1 MHIQQLPDHLI
12 NQIAAGEVIERP
24 ASIIKELL
32 ENSLDAGATDIEIEL
47 EEGGIQLI
55 RIRDDGMGIAKD
67 ELPLALSRHATS
79 KIRSMEDLQ
88 SVASM
93 GFRGEALPSIASV
106 SELTLKS
113 RQSASEHGHQL
124 TYQSS
129 GQHKLQ
135 PVPHPVGTT
144 VEVARLFHNVPAR
157 RKFLRTAKT
166 EYKQCEQVIQKL
178 AMANFHCAFRL
189 RHNQRAQ
196 FYWPV
201 ATSAEEKDRRI
212 GQICGGEFLQHARYI
227 ESDALSLRLSGW
239 IAEPVFSRS
248 QADMQHFYVNQR
260 VVKDRVIAHAVK
272 QAYSDLIYHQR
283 FPAYVLFMDID
294 PTEVDVN
301 VHPGKHEVRFRE
313 SQKIHGFIRKTL
325 NDALSRFR
333 PEPGEPIEHH
343 AGANSGGSG
352 AGDTAVLE
360 RPDARQ
366 QQISAAPSGGS
377 TGGAGRHTPPL
388 QQRMPLA
395 VREQIAAFEKLGAP
409 ASVRSSQ
416 TIDAVDGETLAEL
429 PLGQALAHLHGVYI
443 LAQNTEGLVL
453 VDAHAAHER
462 ITYERLKTALDEGS
476 IVGQP
481 LLVPVTVQVSSAEAD
496 SLEEHQSIL
505 TPLGLV
511 VDRLGPT
518 QLSVREV
525 PMLLIK
531 SDAEA
536 LIRDV
541 LADFMEYGS
550 SERIRARIN
559 DVLSSMACHGSV
571 RANRQLSVMEM
582 NALLRSIETTPNS
595 GQCNHGRPTWTQMSL
610 KELDKLFLR
619 GR

>member
-24 ASIIKELL
+24 ASIVKELL

-55 RIRDDGMGIAKD
+55 RIRDDGRGIAEN

-79 KIRSMEDLQ
+79 KIRSMDDLQ

-106 SELTLKS
+106 SELTLRS
-113 RQSASEHGHQL
+113 RQSNTEHGHQL
-124 TYQSS
+124 VYQST

-166 EYKQCEQVIQKL
+166 EFKQCEQVIQKL

-189 RHNQRAQ
+189 RHNQREL

-201 ATSAEEKDRRI
+201 ATTAEEKDRRI
-212 GQICGGEFLQHARYI
+212 GQICGGEFLQHARFI

-248 QADMQHFYVNQR
+248 QADMQHFYVNHR

-283 FPAYVLFMDID
+283 FPAYVLFMDIE
-294 PTEVDVN
+294 PNEVDVN

-313 SQKIHGFIRKTL
+313 SQKVHGFIRKTL
-325 NDALSRFR
+325 NDALSSFR
-333 PEPGEPIEHH
+333 PESGDAEASMLDTRSELP
-343 AGANSGGSG
+343 NSGDS
-352 AGDTAVLE
+352 ALLE
-360 RPDARQ
+360 RPAVAQRQ
-366 QQISAAPSGGS
+366 GTYPASSAPM
-377 TGGAGRHTPPL
+377 THVPPT

-395 VREQIAAFEKLGAP
+395 VREQLAAFEKLGASAAGHQP
-409 ASVRSSQ
+409 QRHEP
-416 TIDAVDGETLAEL
+416 DAAGNSGDY

-462 ITYERLKTALDEGS
+462 ITYERLKAALDEGG
-476 IVGQP
+476 ITRQP
-481 LLVPVTVQVSSAEAD
+481 LLVPVTLQVSAGEAD
-496 SLEEHQSIL
+496 ALEEHQGIL
-505 TPLGLV
+505 SPLGLV
-511 VDRLGPT
+511 VDRVSPT

-525 PMLLIK
+525 PILLIK

-536 LIRDV
+536 LVRDV
-541 LADFMEYGS
+541 LADFLEYGT

-571 RANRQLSVMEM
+571 RANRALSVMEM
-582 NALLRSIETTPNS
+582 NALLRAIETTPNS
-595 GQCNHGRPTWTQMSL
+595 GQCNHGRPTWTQMSV

>member
-24 ASIIKELL
+24 ASIVKELL

-55 RIRDDGMGIAKD
+55 RIRDDGVGIAAA

-79 KIRSMEDLQ
+79 KIRSMDDLQ

-106 SELTLKS
+106 SELTLRS
-113 RQSASEHGHQL
+113 RQAASEHGQQL
-124 TYQSS
+124 SYQSS
-129 GQHKLQ
+129 GDHKTQ
-135 PVPHPVGTT
+135 PVPHPAGTT

-157 RKFLRTAKT
+157 RKFLRTPKT
-166 EYKQCEQVIQKL
+166 EYRQCEQVIQKL

-189 RHNQRAQ
+189 RHDQRAM

-201 ATSAEEKDRRI
+201 ATTAEEKDRRI
-212 GQICGGEFLQHARYI
+212 GQICGNEFLQHARYI
-227 ESDALSLRLSGW
+227 QSEALSLRLSGW

-248 QADMQHFYVNQR
+248 QGDMQHFYVNQR

-283 FPAYVLFMDID
+283 FPAYILFMEID

-313 SQKIHGFIRKTL
+313 SQKVHGFIRKTL
-325 NDALSRFR
+325 NDALSSFR
-333 PEPGEPIEHH
+333 PEVAAAGEP
-343 AGANSGGSG
+343 ADTAAMTYSGSGGDS
-352 AGDTAVLE
+352 ASAVLE
-360 RPDARQ
+360 RPQTSIR
-366 QQISAAPSGGS
+366 
-377 TGGAGRHTPPL
+377 PPV
-388 QQRMPLA
+388 QERMPLA

-409 ASVRSSQ
+409 ARAGLPEQ
-416 TIDAVDGETLAEL
+416 AGGEFASEL

-476 IVGQP
+476 ISGQP
-481 LLVPVTVQVSSAEAD
+481 LLVPVTMQV
-496 SLEEHQSIL
+496 
-505 TPLGLV
+505 
-511 VDRLGPT
+511 
-518 QLSVREV
+518 
-525 PMLLIK
+525 
-531 SDAEA
+531 
-536 LIRDV
+536 
-541 LADFMEYGS
+541 
-550 SERIRARIN
+550 
-559 DVLSSMACHGSV
+559 
-571 RANRQLSVMEM
+571 
-582 NALLRSIETTPNS
+582 
-595 GQCNHGRPTWTQMSL
+595 
-610 KELDKLFLR
+610 
-619 GR
+619 